1 MSYFVADDKLPVLQQ
16 QISIPSENGL
26 NYNSTQTIE
35 INIPSNT
42 KFINP
47 RECYLQFDVKLSN
60 DETAGYGR
68 LRTQLDAETGAQC
81 LIKDLRIYDG
91 NKNQLLEEILDYN
104 VMCAMKYDYETN
116 ESLKNKRALLEGA
129 TISEVPECRGTRG
142 STKTQCNQFFNSPYY
157 TQDYSNPQI
166 TDFSNGANMR
176 TAKVCLPLNTGIF
189 QNEAIFPTM
198 LTNGLHISIT
208 LEEDRKVFRM
218 LDGVALDRRTTL
230 NPIFFSSNGCAT
242 TGGVDD
248 GDDMKEF
255 YTYTAN
261 NQISATNSPFCVG
274 QKVSF
279 FDTTAKL
286 PMTFQVSG
294 GGAATT
300 PTIAR
305 IEDGTGTEAGL
316 VKYTFSASV
325 QVQQDLVTDGRWV
338 MYDESINSLA
348 TAFNATYKVSNVQMV
363 LQQITADNRY
373 EAGMLKKMNEGGVI
387 TYDFL
392 SVTNYRYSQL
402 ANDRVANIRLPLNN
416 SRMKSIISVPT
427 DASVYDMRDA
437 LCGARDGGSATYIYA
452 PTANRDLYSY
462 SNRSGLVGIS
472 DEITNYSWFYDGRL
486 QPSRRVDLRQTSTRS
501 SISAQ
506 GLIELDKALT
516 AADIETHS
524 MAKYSEN
531 FMIGR
536 AVAIGKNNVYD
547 ARNKDFNLQVNYQ
560 QTDAP
565 TKPKLWHNFVY
576 HIRRLN
582 IQGEN
587 ISVEV

>member
-1 MSYFVADDKLPVLQQ
+1 MSYFVAESKLPVLQQ
-16 QISIPSENGL
+16 QVSIPSENGL

-47 RECYLQFDVKLSN
+47 KECYLEFDVTISN

-68 LRTQLDAETGAQC
+68 LRTMLDGETGAQC

-104 VMCAMKYDYETN
+104 VMTAMKYDYETN
-116 ESLKNKRALLEGA
+116 ESLKGRRGLLEGSCIEE
-129 TISEVPECRGTRG
+129 TPECRGTRG
-142 STKTQCNQFFNSPYY
+142 STKTQGNQFVNNPYF
-157 TQDYSNPQI
+157 TQDLSDPA
-166 TDFSNGANMR
+166 TVDFSNSVNMR

-208 LEEDRKVFRM
+208 LEEDRKVLRM
-218 LDGVALDRRTTL
+218 LDGCALARHTTL
-230 NPIFFSSNGCAT
+230 NPVWSGT
-242 TGGVDD
+242 TGAVSGSLLNGSGSD
-248 GDDMKEF
+248 EW

-261 NQISATNSPFCVG
+261 NQGEAPTSPFVVG
-274 QKVSF
+274 QFVNLYNTTSKV
-279 FDTTAKL
+279 TASW
-286 PMTFQVSG
+286 TG
-294 GGAATT
+294 GVGGN
-300 PTIAR
+300 PQILE
-305 IEDGTGTEAGL
+305 IESDDPYI
-316 VKYTFSASV
+316 KYTLSASMV
-325 QVQQDLVTDGRWV
+325 NATGSTLATDGSWV
-338 MYDESINSLA
+338 MYDRTIEKLTTSY
-348 TAFNATYKVSNVQMV
+348 NATYKVSNVNMV

-402 ANDRVANIRLPLNN
+402 LADRVANIRLPLNN
-416 SRMKSIISVPT
+416 ARMKSIISVPT

-437 LCGARDGGSATYIYA
+437 LVGKNSTTGVSTYPYA
-452 PTANRDLYSY
+452 PDFNRDFYSY

-486 QPSRRVDLRQTSTRS
+486 QPSRRVDLTRTSTQT

-516 AADIETHS
+516 AADIDTHS
-524 MAKYSEN
+524 MAKYSKN

-560 QTDAP
+560 QANAP